1 MGCRM
6 SDGVNRPRPVWSDY
20 GAYYK
25 VKQTEAYFSKQDA
38 KIKALQAQVDE
49 MKLERDEVQGK
60 YELAAKDF
68 KDVNHAWYEASEA
81 IKALQA
87 QVDEMKWH
95 KWRNDPRDTG
105 RIAVMDKPKSVWNDY
120 GAYYKVKETEAYFAE
135 QEAQIAALQTELA
148 EAENYATNLANVLYE
163 KHWSHQTEWELLPNL
178 IGVLTQIDNMT
189 AGLSQGESHD

>member
-1 MGCRM
+1 M
-6 SDGVNRPRPVWSDY
+6 SIEITHQFTCEICGDRESHTLSGHQCDPEVLEEEVL
-20 GAYYK
+20 
-25 VKQTEAYFSKQDA
+25 
-38 KIKALQAQVDE
+38 AL
-49 MKLERDEVQGK
+49 R
-60 YELAAKDF
+60 
-68 KDVNHAWYEASEA
+68 
-81 IKALQA
+81 A